1 MLEYLATYRI
11 SVVRELLDAINTD
24 LAYITNRIH
33 TLYGRGLIRP
43 VAPQNTEQDYH
54 RPDFI
59 ITIPDLP

>member
-1 MLEYLATYRI
+1 
-11 SVVRELLDAINTD
+11 

-59 ITIPDLP
+59 ITIPELS